1 LEPKYDADIDE
12 WIGLLGQDKA
22 ELLRDWLAA
31 SVLLD
36 NSISALHIATPTNS
50 GKNLLVNGLAR
61 LWHGHYQNL
70 RDYSPLLLK
79 DSPLVFCDEGLP
91 YKWLY
96 SFSTLLRA
104 MTSEN
109 IHTARD
115 TGFSTLRIHG
125 YPRLIFAGNEALIRL
140 KKDKMT
146 AESLEATGKRV
157 VSIVHK
163 DRSAKDFIEQPHIKV
178 KIPDWVAG
186 GFARYVLWLNEHR
199 VVDTKKRFLV
209 EDTRPTELIESLTMD
224 TTDRVF
230 RWIYLALATGE
241 FNSEALF
248 AKKEPTGERALYL
261 HTPTLEKNWTL
272 VMPERERP
280 SSVDFRNSMRQVAP
294 ARTKIALSSAASNKE
309 RYKNVRVANLDGF
322 SAWLKENDHDF
333 DLDEALTA
341 LAKIRTLK

>member
-1 LEPKYDADIDE
+1 
-12 WIGLLGQDKA
+12 
-22 ELLRDWLAA
+22 
-31 SVLLD
+31 
-36 NSISALHIATPTNS
+36 
-50 GKNLLVNGLAR
+50 
-61 LWHGHYQNL
+61 
-70 RDYSPLLLK
+70 
-79 DSPLVFCDEGLP
+79 
-91 YKWLY
+91 
-96 SFSTLLRA
+96 
-104 MTSEN
+104 
-109 IHTARD
+109 
-115 TGFSTLRIHG
+115 
-125 YPRLIFAGNEALIRL
+125 
-140 KKDKMT
+140 
-146 AESLEATGKRV
+146 
-157 VSIVHK
+157 
-163 DRSAKDFIEQPHIKV
+163 
-178 KIPDWVAG
+178 
-186 GFARYVLWLNEHR
+186 
-199 VVDTKKRFLV
+199 
-209 EDTRPTELIESLTMD
+209 MD

-322 SAWLKENDHDF
+322 SAWLSENDHDL